1 MKQTIG
7 NLETKGSGIQNIAAV
22 SYVKAM
28 PINLAPME
36 VQKQFV
42 AFVEQVDKSKLVVQQ
57 SIDQLE
63 TLKKSLMQKYFG

>member
-28 PINLAPME
+28 PINLAPLE
-36 VQKQFV
+36 VQEQFA
-42 AFVEQVDKSKLVVQQ
+42 AFVEQTDKLKL
-57 SIDQLE
+57 SIQKSLE
-63 TLKKSLMQKYFG
+63 ETQMLFDSLMQEYFG